1 MRDILK
7 VAHEMAQDLHE
18 IGAMDDVTMRK
29 MDVLCSFATAAHPSR
44 QKGRGKGTRV
54 KSNVCSVGYKPV
66 PLWNDLYAFKTRVY
80 TAILIYSPLRPSKD
94 WPPKT

>member
-1 MRDILK
+1 
-7 VAHEMAQDLHE
+7 VTGSFSLHD
-18 IGAMDDVTMRK
+18 AKRAFPHAWAFCPTMRK

-66 PLWNDLYAFKTRVY
+66 PLWNDLYAFKTEVY